1 MKTIFKGDDVVT
13 FIRIIGVPHD
23 PDFIRSMMDL
33 SFGMAVCVKCRMGFS
48 RKDSSVS
55 LTAERVDEIKFVNV
69 VVKDK

>member
-13 FIRIIGVPHD
+13 SIRIIVPHD

-33 SFGMAVCVKCRMGFS
+33 SFEMAVCVKCCMGFS

-55 LTAERVDEIKFVNV
+55 LTAERVDEIKFMNV

>member
-1 MKTIFKGDDVVT
+1 MKTIFKGDDIVT
-13 FIRIIGVPHD
+13 SIRIIVPPD

-33 SFGMAVCVKCRMGFS
+33 SFEMAVCVKCRMGFS

-55 LTAERVDEIKFVNV
+55 LTVERVDEIKFVNV